1 MNKKKGQIWVETV
14 IYMLVA
20 FAMIALVLAFIRPKI
35 EELRDKAVID
45 QSIEILNGI
54 DSTFSEILIPGNK
67 RIVEVGIK
75 RGEMIITPGE
85 DKLIIQIESSY
96 VYSEPDVEVY
106 VGDLVIITQEKG
118 KYNLVTITR
127 DYTEEYNITYQNQEI
142 TKSLTKSSVPY
153 KLLITNEGKTDGK
166 TQININLI

>member
-96 VYSEPDVEVY
+96 VYSEPDIEVY

>member
-75 RGEMIITPGE
+75 RGDMIITPDE

-106 VGDLVIITQEKG
+106 VGDLIIITQEKG

-127 DYTEEYNITYQNQEI
+127 DYSEEYNITYQNQEI